1 MARGPESQL
10 NLPPVPVHSKD
21 RDGTI
26 DRSRDGQ
33 AVDPDGSDGLSL
45 LVGSCEATCS
55 DKDAYLSLGLPD
67 APYWS
72 KVKRR
77 AKPDPRIKKLTD
89 LPIETQREYVRRWG
103 RQLGMRVTDEDR
115 QRHVI
120 AELLYSA
127 ANAMRE
133 FTG

>member
-1 MARGPESQL
+1 L
-10 NLPPVPVHSKD
+10 NRPPVPVHSTD

-26 DRSRDGQ
+26 DRSRDGH
-33 AVDPDGSDGLSL
+33 AVVRDGSDGLSL

-77 AKPDPRIKKLTD
+77 TKPDPRIKKLTD
-89 LPIETQREYVRRWG
+89 LPIATQREYVRRWG
-103 RQLGMRVTDEDR
+103 RQIGLRVIDEDR
-115 QRHVI
+115 QQRMI
-120 AELLYSA
+120 AEVLHVA
-127 ANAMRE
+127 AAAMRE